1 MNSILSL
8 YRLYI
13 KFLFSLFPFIIFKVL
28 SLKFLWYSVQSRTQM
43 QDSKVNKI
51 NKKNKPLL
59 KIKGKSPKY
68 TSPGQKHDC
77 WVGTH
82 KNNKQGKLRHWQGGI
97 KGY

>member
-8 YRLYI
+8 YSPYI
-13 KFLFSLFPFIIFKVL
+13 KFLFSLSVYNIQSLEFKVFMVL
-28 SLKFLWYSVQSRTQM
+28 CAVQDPNAGLQSK
-43 QDSKVNKI
+43 QDKQ
-51 NKKNKPLL
+51 KNKPLL

-82 KNNKQGKLRHWQGGI
+82 RNNKQGKVRHWQGGI
-97 KGY
+97 EGY